1 MKPGSLEWPKC
12 GLHPSRRH
20 AGPAA
25 RSPADTPSPPERRPA
40 VHYRD
45 ALMITLMAYR
55 PLRLKNFASII
66 LGVHLVQQGGG
77 ARP

>member
-1 MKPGSLEWPKC
+1 
-12 GLHPSRRH
+12 
-20 AGPAA
+20 
-25 RSPADTPSPPERRPA
+25 
-40 VHYRD
+40 
-45 ALMITLMAYR
+45 MITLMAYR